1 MDMQSDIARD
11 AEATSQNNR
20 VTTKKPGGATGR
32 GFKPGQSGNPGGR
45 PPIPADIRVKAA
57 KFTGRALERIVELIE
72 SSDERVAFM
81 ASKELLD
88 RVHGRTAP
96 IADENGK
103 DGRVTIN
110 IVKLAADEKPE
121 PKQIGANVITLN
133 RFGDVV

>member
-1 MDMQSDIARD
+1 MDMQGDSARD
-11 AEATSQNNR
+11 AEATPQNNP
-20 VTTKKPGGATGR
+20 VTTKKPGGATGK

-45 PPIPADIRVKAA
+45 PPIPADIRIKAA

-96 IADENGK
+96 IADDNGK

-121 PKQIGANVITLN
+121 MKHVGGQVITLS
-133 RFGDVV
+133 RFSDGS